1 MEYIPGGLT
10 SLIQVGDVCMHRTFK
25 QRLDERMGR
34 LRLFKRMNQPGV
46 VTPIFVV
53 RRGELLTAMEEV
65 VRELNRDWNDV
76 HNPTGYDFVRRSF
89 RLCGFGFP
97 LPGTPDPTDAFETH
111 LRHLRTIGAYAKLAD
126 SSPAIIACPDS
137 QWENAEEFIV
147 PVPTSSTHGT
157 RNPESG

>member
-10 SLIQVGDVCMHRTFK
+10 SLIQIGDVCMHKTFK

-46 VTPIFVV
+46 ATPIFVV

-76 HNPTGYDFVRRSF
+76 HNASGYDFVRRSF

-97 LPGTPDPTDAFETH
+97 LPGTPDPAEAFNEH
-111 LRHLRTIGAYAKLAD
+111 LRRLRTIGAYAKLAD
-126 SSPAIIACPDS
+126 SSPAIIACPDA
-137 QWENAEEFIV
+137 QWDNAEEVTVNISA
-147 PVPTSSTHGT
+147 PSSHATC
-157 RNPESG
+157 NPQSG